1 MEGIFST
8 ILLPFTI
15 FILMNPNPIM
25 CLNVRAIP
33 TPNDNKEE
41 KNSTNTLIEK
51 ACNNA
56 KYKELCMETLKSHP
70 GSETADLKSL
80 AFMALNKTKTYGNK
94 VSDIINSMIENGN
107 SMGPGIE
114 QALSE
119 CDDQYDDANVQT
131 DNSLVAFFA
140 NAFKD
145 VNTFITTAIKNA
157 ETCEDYVKKGNATKV
172 LGDKNKVF
180 AQYCTNALAVVH
192 VLAQTKN

>member
-1 MEGIFST
+1 
-8 ILLPFTI
+8 
-15 FILMNPNPIM
+15 
-25 CLNVRAIP
+25 
-33 TPNDNKEE
+33 
-41 KNSTNTLIEK
+41 
-51 ACNNA
+51 
-56 KYKELCMETLKSHP
+56 METLKSHP

-94 VSDIINSMIENGN
+94 VSDIINSMIENRD
-107 SMGPGIE
+107 SMGPGMD

-157 ETCEDYVKKGNATKV
+157 ETCQDYVKKGNATNV

-180 AQYCTNALAVVH
+180 AQYCTNALAVVD